1 VTNPVASQTSFTKS
15 FKDNLSIDLDR
26 NRQRRL
32 LIASAL
38 LLPFVITVSTL
49 VAEPSMA
56 QTSSARMLASEAL
69 PLVQSGE
76 MILVDIRTP
85 EEWAQ
90 TGVAEPAHVNSM
102 HVPGFLERL
111 DEILD
116 GSKDSQ
122 IALICATG
130 GRSAYLQGELKKRG
144 YKNVIDVTDGMIGSG
159 AGPGW
164 LGNGYATRKVE

>member
-1 VTNPVASQTSFTKS
+1 VTDRATRQQSFTKS
-15 FKDNLSIDLDR
+15 FVEVSSIDLEPSR
-26 NRQRRL
+26 RRRL
-32 LIASAL
+32 LIACVL
-38 LLPFVITVSTL
+38 LLSLVTTVSTL
-49 VAEPSMA
+49 VAEPTMA
-56 QTSSARMLASEAL
+56 QTSSARMLTSEAL

-76 MILVDIRTP
+76 MVLIDIRTP

-90 TGVAEPAHVNSM
+90 TGVAEPAHTNSM

-116 GSKDSQ
+116 SSKDSQ
-122 IALICATG
+122 IGLICATG
-130 GRSAYLQGELKKRG
+130 GRSAYLQSELNKRG